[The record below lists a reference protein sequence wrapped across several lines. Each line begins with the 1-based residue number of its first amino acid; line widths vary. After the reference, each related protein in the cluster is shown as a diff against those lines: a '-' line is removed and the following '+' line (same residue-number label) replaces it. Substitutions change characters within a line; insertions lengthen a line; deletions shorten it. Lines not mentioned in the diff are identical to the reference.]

1 MTERR
6 SKDIFIKGTVILAV
20 SGIVVKLLS
29 AAYRIPLTRMI
40 GAEGMGKYS
49 AAFNIFM
56 PFFSLAVAGITPTVS
71 RLRAKCRDGDIN
83 SLVNIKKTAARCFGI
98 TSFMA
103 VVAALIVSRL
113 YSSYMGTPMIFT
125 GVMLLCP
132 NLIFAIINISSML
145 MFITCN

>member
-56 PFFSLAVAGITPTVS
+56 PLFNACI
-71 RLRAKCRDGDIN
+71 
-83 SLVNIKKTAARCFGI
+83 
-98 TSFMA
+98 
-103 VVAALIVSRL
+103 
-113 YSSYMGTPMIFT
+113 
-125 GVMLLCP
+125 
-132 NLIFAIINISSML
+132 
-145 MFITCN
+145 